1 MTPKIH
7 TIDDHAEMEHLRVN
21 YFAGQFLEEK
31 DFQTEQQYHLMR
43 RRQLNRELFSPG
55 VRQGFA
61 LAVNEDDGKTLSVQ
75 PGAAIDA
82 QGHELWLE
90 DVKVLSLP
98 ALSDG
103 NYVLCMQVVEIPRA
117 RESYSV
123 PTQGADGS
131 KAGDSKTTWEGD
143 TRSADTIQFSL
154 VEVSQAL
161 TPDELKKNILDT
173 HIKLAHMLCKEGR
186 FSIVDTKIRD
196 MSTTRAGNGIS
207 IDLTGPGHYI
217 DMQYNG
223 APNAYI
229 GPNLARQT
237 PDCVNF
243 SSLSK
248 RMHLSG
254 DEELYVLN
262 KKGIVVGKEWD
273 SSGELLVQ
281 GATTLR
287 SGVEVTGDAQLNGTL
302 KIGDRLTI
310 ADTTITSV
318 KGDSDVTIAAGQGRV
333 SLNAKGKSV
342 IVGQESGSLHVQGT
356 TFAQGGLRVIQGNK
370 DQGTRQVL
378 AITGTT
384 ITSIESNFGVT
395 IDSAGGKLSLGG
407 ASTLYITNKSGVVIA
422 KDGDASGTLHV
433 KGKAHLEGGLDVTH
447 AVDIKGSL
455 EVRDEIRFA
464 GAELKTRDGNSGV
477 IFDSHANDLY
487 LHGQKTLY
495 ISNKNGVVIA
505 KDGADGAGT
514 LTVKGKAHLQGGLDV
529 MQDVDINGSLTVRN
543 GALKADKELIVPG
556 ATFTSHAGTMK
567 LESTMKDKENRHPMH
582 ISGDTL
588 FLLQKEKV
596 VIGKYWQG
604 NGDLE
609 VQGNLALGGAFS
621 AGVHANHGDAL
632 KKMEDRLRN
641 PGDFI
646 FFVEPH
652 VGSSNGRLI
661 AVWRTPTGLNRTA
674 I

>member
-7 TIDDHAEMEHLRVN
+7 PIDDHAEMEHLRVN

-31 DFQTEQQYHLMR
+31 DFQAEQQYHLMR

-82 QGHELWLE
+82 HGHELWLE

-161 TPDELKKNILDT
+161 TPDELKKNILDA
-173 HIKLAHMLCKEGR
+173 HVKLAHMLCKEGR

-237 PDCVNF
+237 PDCVTF

-273 SSGELLVQ
+273 SSGALLVQ

-287 SGVEVTGDAQLNGTL
+287 SGVEVTGDTQLNGTL
-302 KIGDRLTI
+302 KIGERLTI

-318 KGDSDVTIAAGQGRV
+318 KGDSDVTIAAGAGRV
-333 SLNAKGKSV
+333 SLDAKGKSV
-342 IVGQESGSLHVQGT
+342 IVGEEPGSIHVTGMT
-356 TFAQGGLRVIQGNK
+356 HAQGGLSVAQDASVEGSLTVN
-370 DQGTRQVL
+370 GEAVL
-378 AITGTT
+378 STSLTVTTG
-384 ITSIESNFGVT
+384 ITSGILTVN
-395 IDSAGGKLSLGG
+395 GKTDLQGE
-407 ASTLYITNKSGVVIA
+407 
-422 KDGDASGTLHV
+422 LHV
-433 KGKAHLEGGLDVTH
+433 KDRVTFDNSLDAQKIDAQEMVSNT
-447 AVDIKGSL
+447 VLTNSL
-455 EVRDEIRFA
+455 EAVEIGCA
-464 GAELKTRDGNSGV
+464 
-477 IFDSHANDLY
+477 
-487 LHGQKTLY
+487 
-495 ISNKNGVVIA
+495 
-505 KDGADGAGT
+505 
-514 LTVKGKAHLQGGLDV
+514 
-529 MQDVDINGSLTVRN
+529 SLTVRN
-543 GALKADKELIVPG
+543 KAILQDELEVESHSVFKTSIDVGNAVLSRELIVTEHTMLNGPVTVKNVIRHAPG
-556 ATFTSHAGTMK
+556 AK
-567 LESTMKDKENRHPMH
+567 
-582 ISGDTL
+582 TL
-588 FLLQKEKV
+588 CEDFEGLKEKL
-596 VIGKYWQG
+596 ID
-604 NGDLE
+604 NGDFVFFIDPKSHNGHGFLRILWRVNGIIKIHSLKGE
-609 VQGNLALGGAFS
+609 ALDS
-621 AGVHANHGDAL
+621 SD
-632 KKMEDRLRN
+632 
-641 PGDFI
+641 DF
-646 FFVEPH
+646 H
-652 VGSSNGRLI
+652 RYL
-661 AVWRTPTGLNRTA
+661 
-674 I
+674 